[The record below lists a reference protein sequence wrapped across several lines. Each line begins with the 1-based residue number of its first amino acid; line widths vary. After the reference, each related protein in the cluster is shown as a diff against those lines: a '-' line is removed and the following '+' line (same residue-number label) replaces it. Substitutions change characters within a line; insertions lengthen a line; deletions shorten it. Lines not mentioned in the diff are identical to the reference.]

1 MPFYDQ
7 PCLRVDASNVS
18 SAFLG
23 AAPRD
28 SNGEVVRIPSSPPR
42 DRWHQS
48 ESRCLGPCSV
58 PAGGGSVGT
67 GSTPSAESPL
77 SALPADCTPRTGK
90 RTRSSPRLTT
100 IRSGF
105 TAYKTTPSTICWP
118 TTNGAAGR
126 PSTEISAVL
135 DAAVIITP
143 LTANLSSLVAACGV
157 GPLST
162 TGAASIGVRR
172 PEKERSLDFTLGPA
186 AGAGDG
192 STCESEV

>member
-7 PCLRVDASNVS
+7 PCLRVDASNGS

-23 AAPRD
+23 QAPRD
-28 SNGEVVRIPSSPPR
+28 SNGEVVRIPPSPPI

-67 GSTPSAESPL
+67 GSTPPAESPL
-77 SALPADCTPRTGK
+77 PALPADCTPRTGK

-118 TTNGAAGR
+118 TTNGAA
-126 PSTEISAVL
+126 
-135 DAAVIITP
+135 
-143 LTANLSSLVAACGV
+143 
-157 GPLST
+157 
-162 TGAASIGVRR
+162 SIGVRR

>member
-28 SNGEVVRIPSSPPR
+28 SNGEVVRIPPSPPI

-90 RTRSSPRLTT
+90 RTRSSPRLTP
-100 IRSGF
+100 IRSGS

-118 TTNGAAGR
+118 TTNGAARR
-126 PSTEISAVL
+126 PSTEIRAVL
-135 DAAVIITP
+135 AAAVIITP
-143 LTANLSSLVAACGV
+143 LTANLSSLAPTCGV

-162 TGAASIGVRR
+162 TVPGSVSVRR
-172 PEKERSLDFTLGPA
+172 SEKGRSVVFTLGSA

-192 STCESEV
+192 STCERDA